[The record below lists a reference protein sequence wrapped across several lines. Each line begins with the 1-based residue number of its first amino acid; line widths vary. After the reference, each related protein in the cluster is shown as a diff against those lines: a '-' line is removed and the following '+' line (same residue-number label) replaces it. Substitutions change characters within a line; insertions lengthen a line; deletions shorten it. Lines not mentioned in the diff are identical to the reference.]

1 MPLFDYRCKQCGHEF
16 EDLVLND
23 GERIL
28 CPNCESVSVERIT
41 VSLFNC
47 TGVNLTRQLKM
58 DSEDRMKKGKEWMK
72 NQGTRKN
79 RIKIL

>member
-16 EDLVLND
+16 EALVLKD

-28 CPNCESVSVERIT
+28 CLNCGSVSVERIT
-41 VSLFNC
+41 VSLFSC
-47 TGVNLTRQLKM
+47 TSVNLTKQLKM
-58 DSEDRMKKGKEWMK
+58 DSEDRMKKGREWMK